1 MVIFAEA
8 IGLFL
13 FAFIRN
19 PWIMLFVIT
28 IPFGFVNGGANI
40 PSFTLRQEK
49 IPHKKLGR
57 ATSFSIMFCSLFNLL
72 GTTIVMLIA
81 NRIAASYIVMIGGI
95 ICSILFIVS
104 FTTFLTKSKLRC
116 SDYQKD
122 EVKLKKEIVKDL
134 EVLINYDDTETTS
147 STVMATSR
155 SPTLE

>member
-1 MVIFAEA
+1 
-8 IGLFL
+8 
-13 FAFIRN
+13 
-19 PWIMLFVIT
+19 
-28 IPFGFVNGGANI
+28 
-40 PSFTLRQEK
+40 
-49 IPHKKLGR
+49 
-57 ATSFSIMFCSLFNLL
+57 
-72 GTTIVMLIA
+72 MLIA